1 MPSPLR
7 GNTPGGVVGRDD
19 RRGRRPDGLSVG
31 RAGGTIRTVPFP
43 DRLLNEGEELVLDLR
58 PHWWFFAKPAALL
71 VVVLAGL
78 VTAAAFSAPDWV
90 VVAAGVAA
98 ILALLW
104 LLGRYAKWATT
115 NFVVTSDRLI
125 LRSGVLAKR
134 GIEIPLERVNT
145 VFFNQSI
152 LERMLRLGDLLIESG
167 GEQGTQRVTDIP
179 RPSRVQNEI
188 HRQIEANQR
197 RELAP
202 SAPAPESVPDQLDK
216 LDALR
221 QRGVITQAEFDAKKA
236 QLLERM

>member
-1 MPSPLR
+1 MSWRAEDGAGAATPAQVPSR
-7 GNTPGGVVGRDD
+7 AAG
-19 RRGRRPDGLSVG
+19 SEQ
-31 RAGGTIRTVPFP
+31 RAGSTIGGVPFP

-58 PHWWFFAKPAALL
+58 PHWWFFAKQAALL
-71 VVVLAGL
+71 VAVLAGL
-78 VTAAAFSAPDWV
+78 VALAAFSAPDWL
-90 VVAAGVAA
+90 VVAAAAAA

-104 LLGRYAKWATT
+104 LLGRYARWATT

-152 LERMLRLGDLLIESG
+152 LERLLRSGDLLIESG
-167 GEQGTQRVTDIP
+167 GEQGTQRVSDIP

-197 RELAP
+197 QGFAAAS